1 MKAKL
6 LFLLTVIFCITTIF
20 FSARILSDTNTQS
33 ISDQLVDIVGFS
45 ISLIVVV
52 ALIIASILVG
62 SK

>member
-20 FSARILSDTNTQS
+20 FSARILSDTNAQS
-33 ISDQLVDIVGFS
+33 ISDQLVDIVGFF
-45 ISLIVVV
+45 ISLVVV
-52 ALIIASILVG
+52 VTLIIASILVR